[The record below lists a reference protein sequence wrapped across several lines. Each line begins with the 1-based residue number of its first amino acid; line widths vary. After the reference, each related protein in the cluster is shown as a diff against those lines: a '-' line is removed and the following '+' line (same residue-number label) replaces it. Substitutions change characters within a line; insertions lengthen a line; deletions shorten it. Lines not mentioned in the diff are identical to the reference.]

1 MIRLLSSLFLASA
14 LLGAAP
20 AWAQDGDEIDLDALD
35 SAAAL
40 QADAIAAALEENWV
54 EAKRLATRALELEA
68 SITTAQARLVLARA
82 HEALGDY
89 DAALRQVDNYLALPL
104 LDRDRSR
111 GEEVKERVE
120 ARIGRRDAEAG
131 ADRERASADRE
142 RERAE
147 AERRRADQERA
158 RAEQERLA
166 ARAATP
172 QAVRQQR
179 AGGIGLMA
187 GGAAPTIVGIWFVAT
202 DAHWA
207 GQGVESGTW
216 AAIGAPVLV
225 TGVVLEAVGAALL
238 ATAPN
243 AGKRRVQ
250 VSGTVAPTQ
259 GGMSFGLT
267 GRF

>member
-1 MIRLLSSLFLASA
+1 MIRLLSLLILALAS
-14 LLGAAP
+14 LGAGS

-40 QADAIAAALEENWV
+40 QADAIAAAVEENWE
-54 EAKRLATRALELEA
+54 EAKRLATRALEMEA

-104 LDRDRSR
+104 LDRDRAR
-111 GEEVKERVE
+111 GEEVRERVQ

-131 ADRERASADRE
+131 ETREPGTAQRDRDR
-142 RERAE
+142 
-147 AERRRADQERA
+147 
-158 RAEQERLA
+158 A
-166 ARAATP
+166 ARAAIP
-172 QAVRQQR
+172 APVRQQR

-187 GGAAPTIVGIWFVAT
+187 GGAAPTVVGIWFVAT

-207 GQGVESGTW
+207 SQGVDSGTW

-225 TGVVLEAVGAALL
+225 TGVVLEAIGGVLL

-243 AGKRRVQ
+243 AGKRRVR
-250 VSGTVAPTQ
+250 VSGTVAPTD
-259 GGMSFGLT
+259 GGMSFGLV